1 MSTLTIKAMSST
13 LTEPISSE
21 ERLDVLDI
29 LRGFAVFGILL
40 INLPLYGAPV
50 SYMRSDVWPSVPDH
64 IANWLIVFLAQGKF
78 YALFSLLFGLGL
90 AVQMLRTEAR
100 GTRFVPLYLRRL
112 TILLVIGLLHT
123 FLLWWGDILH
133 IYALLGFW
141 LLLFRKRQPKTL
153 LAWAGASL
161 MISVLL
167 FVSFGGVA
175 VFRNMRLPI
184 EQRQQNAAARKELRA
199 AETNRA
205 IQTYSEGSY
214 VEMGRQRIKDLQAE
228 YAGLTP
234 YIPHIFAMFLLG
246 LYAGR
251 RGIFRDV
258 TAHLPFIR
266 RVMWVGLA
274 IGLPGNLVFAA
285 FKVELAS
292 AVQTFPLNVMVQIL
306 YLISASALC
315 LFYASS
321 ITLLLQKRSW
331 QERLAPLKAVG
342 RMALSN
348 YLLQTVI
355 GTALFYSYGLGLYGK
370 VGPAICLG
378 LSVTIFLIQIV
389 LSNWWLSRFHFGPVE
404 WLWRSLT
411 YLKPQPAR
419 LLGELDLLPGKSVS
433 S

>member
-1 MSTLTIKAMSST
+1 M
-13 LTEPISSE
+13 EPVSSE

-40 INLPLYGAPV
+40 VNMPLYSAPA
-50 SYMRSDVWPSVPDH
+50 SYMRANAWPSVPDH
-64 IANWLIVFLAQGKF
+64 IAKGLIVFLAEGKF
-78 YALFSLLFGLGL
+78 YSLFSLLFGLGL

-123 FLLWWGDILH
+123 LLLWWGDILH
-133 IYALLGFW
+133 IYAVLGFW

-153 LAWAGASL
+153 LIWAGTSL
-161 MISVLL
+161 MISGLL
-167 FVSFGGVA
+167 FISFGGIA
-175 VFRNMRLPI
+175 VFRTMRLPI
-184 EQRQQNAAARKELRA
+184 EQRQQNAAARRELRA
-199 AETNRA
+199 AETSRA
-205 IQTYSEGSY
+205 IQSYSEGSY
-214 VEMGRQRIKDLQAE
+214 VEVGRQRIKDLQAE
-228 YAGLTP
+228 YTGLAP

-251 RGIFRDV
+251 RGIFRDLP
-258 TAHLPFIR
+258 AHLPFIR

-274 IGLPGNLVFAA
+274 IGLPGNLVFAT
-285 FKVELAS
+285 FKVELAN
-292 AVQTFPLNVMVQIL
+292 AVQTFPLNVIVQIL

-355 GTALFYSYGLGLYGK
+355 GVALFYSYGLGLYGK

-389 LSNWWLSRFHFGPVE
+389 LSNWWLKRFHFGPVE

-411 YLKPQPAR
+411 YLKPQRAR
-419 LLGELDLLPGKSVS
+419 LLGEFDLLPGKSVNP
-433 S
+433 